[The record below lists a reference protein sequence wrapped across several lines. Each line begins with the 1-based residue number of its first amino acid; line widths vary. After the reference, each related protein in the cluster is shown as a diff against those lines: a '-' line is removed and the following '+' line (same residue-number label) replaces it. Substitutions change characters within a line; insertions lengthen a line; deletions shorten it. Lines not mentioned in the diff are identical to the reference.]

1 MPDADR
7 VALPSCLT
15 KKEVHKL
22 YAEEERKKMKV
33 PVSFISFLRMWKSH
47 LKNIYIPKVIVLLL
61 NLSLV
66 HV

>member
-7 VALPSCLT
+7 VALPACLT

-22 YAEEERKKMKV
+22 YAEEWKKMKV

-47 LKNIYIPKVIVLLL
+47 LKNIYIPKVIVLLF